1 MRWVG
6 VRDAGCVQG
15 TADMDRV
22 LLDAAA
28 VCGHLLAPG
37 SVHGL
42 LAEHRGELFP
52 DGLFADLF
60 PSGRGRPSVPGEVV
74 AVVMVLQALEGLSD
88 RDACARLATDLAWKA
103 AAGLAVTDGAFHHT
117 VLTLWRARLR
127 RSARPDRVFGAVREL
142 IVRSGAVRGRS
153 RRALDSTV
161 LDDAVAR
168 QDTVTMI
175 TNQARR
181 VRRLVPALGAV
192 EVRERNLDPAG
203 AVVDW
208 SDPADA
214 QRLVSELVNDAAA
227 LVAAADGL
235 DLDAAQSDAVAL
247 LALVAGQDV
256 EPAGEPGR
264 WRIARGTAT
273 GRVISTVDPESRH
286 THKTA
291 HAYPDGF
298 KAHIAAEPD
307 TGPVTAADLTA
318 GDVGDA
324 DAAMGL
330 LAGEPAGTV
339 VLADS
344 AYGTGAL
351 RADLKEAEM
360 EAVIKPPPL
369 RVAVE
374 GGHSVDD
381 FDIDY
386 SIDPQTGEFSGTA
399 TCPAGVTVQISP
411 KGTATFGRHCRDC
424 PQRDR
429 CTTATGG
436 PKISIH
442 PHHGLLTAARAQART
457 QQFQHACRTHRPMA
471 ERSIARLVKRA
482 RRCPHIGTANNRH
495 WLRLRAAA
503 VNLQRLATLGPHRTP
518 TGWAIA

>member
-1 MRWVG
+1 MQG
-6 VRDAGCVQG
+6 SAGS
-15 TADMDRV
+15 DRV

-37 SVHGL
+37 SVHAL
-42 LAEHRGELFP
+42 LAEHRSVLFP

-88 RDACARLATDLAWKA
+88 REACARLAADLRWKA
-103 AAGLAVTDGAFHHT
+103 AAGLAVTDEGFHHT
-117 VLTLWRARLR
+117 VLTLWRSRLR
-127 RSARPDRVFGAVREL
+127 GSGRPDRIFDAVREL
-142 IVRSGAVRGRS
+142 IALSGAVSGRS

-168 QDTVTMI
+168 QDTVAMI
-175 TNQARR
+175 TNQMRR

-192 EVRERNLDPAG
+192 EVQGRNLGPAG
-203 AVVDW
+203 PVVDW
-208 SDPADA
+208 ADPADVE
-214 QRLVSELVNDAAA
+214 RLVSELVCDALGLLAAA
-227 LVAAADGL
+227 EGL
-235 DLDAAQSDAVAL
+235 DLGAAENEAVAL

-256 EPAGEPGR
+256 EPAEGPGR
-264 WRIARGTAT
+264 WRIARRTAA
-273 GRVISTVDPESRH
+273 GRVISVVDPESRH

-291 HAYPDGF
+291 HAYRDGF
-298 KAHIAAEPD
+298 KAHIAAEPG
-307 TGPVTAADLTA
+307 TGLITAADLTA
-318 GDVGDA
+318 GDTSDA

-330 LAGEPAGTV
+330 LAGEPARTV

-344 AYGTGAL
+344 AYGTGRL

-386 SIDPQTGEFSGTA
+386 SIDPRTGEFSGTA
-399 TCPAGVTVQISP
+399 ACPAGITVAISP
-411 KGTATFGRHCRDC
+411 KGTATFGRHCRAC

-429 CTTATGG
+429 CTTAKDGR
-436 PKISIH
+436 KIDVH
-442 PHHGLLTAARAQART
+442 PHHDLLKAARSQART
-457 QQFQHACRTHRPMA
+457 QEFQHTYRTHRPMA
-471 ERSIARLVKRA
+471 ERSIAWLTRRA
-482 RRCPHIGTANNRH
+482 RRCPYIGTANNRH

-503 VNLQRLATLGPHRTP
+503 VNLQRLASLGLHRND
-518 TGWAIA
+518 TGWATA